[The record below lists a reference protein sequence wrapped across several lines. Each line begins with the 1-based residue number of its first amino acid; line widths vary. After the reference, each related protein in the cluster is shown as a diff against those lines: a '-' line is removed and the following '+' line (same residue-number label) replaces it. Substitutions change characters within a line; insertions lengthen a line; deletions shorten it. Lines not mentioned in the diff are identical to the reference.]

1 MDETQQRELA
11 RGLRE
16 GRTEAWNALY
26 DAYAAPVWQAV
37 ARLMGPGSSDV
48 ADVVQETFLAAARSA
63 GSYDPSRG
71 PLWLWLLGVARKHV
85 AIHYRKQARADRI
98 HHAAEWLAEV
108 HPQVMRW
115 LENREE
121 QPPDALAAAELST
134 LVRAALTEL
143 PEDYAALLAAKYLDG
158 ESVDAIAATH
168 RCSSAA
174 IRSKLARAREA
185 FRGAFARFYPCPRG
199 VD

>member
-1 MDETQQRELA
+1 MDETEQRELA

-26 DAYAAPVWQAV
+26 DAYAVPVWQAV

-48 ADVVQETFLAAARSA
+48 ADVVQEAFLAAAQSA
-63 GSYDPSRG
+63 GSYDPARG

-85 AIHYRKQARADRI
+85 AIHYRKQERVDRI
-98 HHAAEWLAEV
+98 HQAAEGLAEV

-134 LVRAALTEL
+134 SVRAALTEL
-143 PEDYAALLAAKYLDG
+143 PDDYAALLMAKYLDG
-158 ESVDAIAATH
+158 ESVDTIAATH
-168 RCSSAA
+168 RCSSTA

-185 FRGAFARFYPCPRG
+185 FRGAFARFYPCSRG